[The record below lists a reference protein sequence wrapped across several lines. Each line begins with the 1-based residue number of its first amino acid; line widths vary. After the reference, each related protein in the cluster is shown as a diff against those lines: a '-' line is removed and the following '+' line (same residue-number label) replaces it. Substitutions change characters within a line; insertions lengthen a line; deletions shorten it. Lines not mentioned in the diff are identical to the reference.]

1 LLEPD
6 QLGVENPDILLVGFG
21 ATHGA
26 LLDAVTRLNEDGL
39 SVGALVYG
47 DIWPFPTKLIN
58 KLGKG
63 AKKIITVEQ
72 NMTGLLESLILEKT
86 RLEIFD
92 RILKYDGRPINGDEI
107 ISNLNTIL
115 EG

>member
-1 LLEPD
+1 
-6 QLGVENPDILLVGFG
+6 
-21 ATHGA
+21 
-26 LLDAVTRLNEDGL
+26 
-39 SVGALVYG
+39 
-47 DIWPFPTKLIN
+47 
-58 KLGKG
+58 
-63 AKKIITVEQ
+63 
-72 NMTGLLESLILEKT
+72 MTGQLESLILEKT